1 MVYTKNVIYLISC
14 RKCAVQYVGETSQ
27 TLRCRF
33 NNHRSRL
40 KQLCGLYLYHH
51 FSSDSHTLDDISIM
65 PIEEVVLE
73 PSDVISLPSKRL
85 QREYW
90 YRELCTVYPYGLNGN
105 VKGVGNMSSRSDDGL
120 VVYELFNKQKRK
132 FRNRT
137 AHRKRRKVDS
147 RVVETEVKNQMILY
161 KSPGFTFSFRTYF
174 MNLPRNKLRVVV
186 NVVERLVLDGTIP
199 TRISVLVKDL
209 MAFRLKINVAAKPEN
224 SKRESTNKNYMNV
237 MFHNKGMDMINFRR
251 ILNSKKVM
259 AAVPNYLRGPPPIV
273 SYT

>member
-1 MVYTKNVIYLISC
+1 MIDVSIFEDRCVGLRRSMVDVKLGCYTCSKNLYYSYISC
-14 RKCAVQYVGETSQ
+14 MRITPRVCTS
-27 TLRCRF
+27 
-33 NNHRSRL
+33 
-40 KQLCGLYLYHH
+40 
-51 FSSDSHTLDDISIM
+51 
-65 PIEEVVLE
+65 VL
-73 PSDVISLPSKRL
+73 S
-85 QREYW
+85 
-90 YRELCTVYPYGLNGN
+90 
-105 VKGVGNMSSRSDDGL
+105 
-120 VVYELFNKQKRK
+120 FNKQKRK

-174 MNLPRNKLRVVV
+174 MNLPRNKLIVVV

-199 TRISVLVKDL
+199 TRILVLVKDL

-273 SYT
+273 SYTYTRTIVGKIFNNRKVVNELNMVVVL